1 MSGVHHRKTYVI
13 IMGTTVEFLDPTRVR
28 VETTEGDTYILGFT
42 SSMNYQID
50 QQWDGFF
57 SKCIIGLFD
66 KYYKGDFDA
75 AWNQIMRGMYRNRL
89 DPFLWVIND
98 RDKERERI
106 GKRIKEIRKAQNMD
120 AKTLAQKIGIDAGN
134 LSRIEQGKFS
144 VGIDIL
150 NRIASVLKMKIDF
163 VPQNPNDHDQR

>member
-1 MSGVHHRKTYVI
+1 MATILK
-13 IMGTTVEFLDPTRVR
+13 FLDPTRVR
-28 VETTEGDTYILGFT
+28 VETSEGETFILGFS

-57 SKCIIGLFD
+57 SKCVIGLFD
-66 KYYKGDFDA
+66 KYYKGDFNA
-75 AWNQIMRGMYRNRL
+75 ARNQILHGMYRNRL
-89 DPFLWVIND
+89 DPFNWVIND

-106 GKRIKEIRKAQNMD
+106 GNRIKELRKEQDID
-120 AKTLAQKIGIDAGN
+120 AKTLAQKVGIDAGN

-150 NRIASVLKMKIDF
+150 NKIASVLKMKIDF
-163 VPQNPNDHDQR
+163 VPQNPIDHDQR